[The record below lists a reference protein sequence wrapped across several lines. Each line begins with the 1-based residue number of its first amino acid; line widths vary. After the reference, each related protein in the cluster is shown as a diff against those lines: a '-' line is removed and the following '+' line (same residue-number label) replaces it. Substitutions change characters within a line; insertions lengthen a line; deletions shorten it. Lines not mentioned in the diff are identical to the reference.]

1 MPAAAIP
8 GPPARR
14 GRARAGR
21 GPARASAQAGYALLV
36 ILLLFSLLALAIAAA
51 VPSWTTEIRRQRE
64 QTEIDYA
71 REYVMG
77 IRRYYHK
84 FGTYP
89 PNLERLE
96 ETDNQHYLRRA
107 WPDPLSKD
115 GKWRFVHPGDIEV
128 PRPPGAQ
135 QGTGL
140 EDLMQPNAPG
150 GNAPAAP
157 AAPGGGFGQNSIGGA
172 MGGAVGGAMGGAM
185 PGAGGGPTGGVGGGA
200 AGVFGGGP
208 GSGMGGRIT
217 PGAGGGGAAG
227 LFGGGPG
234 SGVGGGITPGMPGTG
249 GVPVGGAGGIG
260 LPPLALGALPPL
272 DGDVVGYFIL
282 TPAAAKRTDEVMGA
296 PIIGVASR
304 NDKPAVHAFRKQD
317 RASDWVFVYDPAA
330 DRRGMGGAGIM
341 PPQPGSPMPGMPGS
355 PAPTPIPQ
363 QPSGPRAAPP
373 FPPCVDCGRAGGAAA
388 DLR

>member
-1 MPAAAIP
+1 VPAAAIP

-14 GRARAGR
+14 GRARTGGRR
-21 GPARASAQAGYALLV
+21 GPARAAEQAGYALLV

-51 VPSWTTEIRRQRE
+51 VPSWTTEIRRERE

-89 PNLERLE
+89 PNLDQLE

-157 AAPGGGFGQNSIGGA
+157 AAPGGGFGQNPIGG
-172 MGGAVGGAMGGAM
+172 GMGGAM
-185 PGAGGGPTGGVGGGA
+185 PGAVPGAMPGVGGGA
-200 AGVFGGGP
+200 AGGLGGGVAGLFSGSP
-208 GSGMGGRIT
+208 GSGMSGGIT
-217 PGAGGGGAAG
+217 PGAGGGAAG
-227 LFGGGPG
+227 PFGGGPS
-234 SGVGGGITPGMPGTG
+234 SGMSGGITPGGPGAG

-272 DGDVVGYFIL
+272 DGDVVGYFIF
-282 TPAAAKRTDEVMGA
+282 TPAAAKRTGELIGA

-304 NDKPAVHAFRKQD
+304 NDKPAVHAFRGQD
-317 RASDWVFVYDPAA
+317 RPSDWVFVYDPAA
-330 DRRGMGGAGIM
+330 DRRGMGGAGVM

-355 PAPTPIPQ
+355 PAPFPPAPTPIPQ
-363 QPSGPRAAPP
+363 QPTGP
-373 FPPCVDCGRAGGAAA
+373 GAAA
-388 DLR
+388 H